1 MRSRCYPLSIGSFFI
16 LFIKVILAIRGLL
29 SDIYYD
35 PDNAESPDFKAFSEI
50 YFLILIIEWTKGHD
64 CKSGMNFRKGGKP
77 VQDILSQNNMNIR
90 DYSDA
95 QTVRVIN
102 NVSYGESGT
111 SALKAR
117 VSKPKVASYCRVS
130 SFSDPQEESLENQ
143 MIHYTNYIRSNP
155 EWQFAGIYSDRGKT
169 GTKIKNRMGFNKMV
183 RDAMEGKID
192 TILCKSISRFARNV
206 TDTLNTIRALGSAGV
221 NVVFEKEHLDTS
233 NMQSEFILTMLSAV
247 AQEES
252 RSTSSNITWANT
264 KRFEKGEAIFGRILG
279 YKKEKDI
286 PWIVVEE
293 EAAIVQEAFQLF
305 LEGHSTRRI
314 AKTFIEKGY
323 KKANGRTEWSTSSI
337 RDMLQ
342 NERYTGDVLCQKTYT
357 KDHLSHEIAKNH
369 GERSQFLITNNHEP
383 IIDRMTFEAVQV
395 KIAENKTNV
404 KRGPRKSYPL
414 SGRLVCGE
422 CGSNLH
428 RYVCRGIVTWR
439 CGHQTISHELC
450 TMKGVKEE
458 DIMKAILKGFSQRY
472 ENDQTTGRRR
482 AIRLMKELQSALSI
496 RDAQQNQLRLELER
510 ALLLENNA
518 IFKCEDSQEFAM
530 KRKEIEK
537 QIAMKESWWQ
547 LVDEDDIYRKN
558 ALDTLV
564 EVKDKPR
571 PEVELQVAK
580 NSIEFL
586 RGWVVRVKA
595 VSPFLFTISWING
608 DETEIEI
615 KEGEEV
621 Y

>member
-1 MRSRCYPLSIGSFFI
+1 MH
-16 LFIKVILAIRGLL
+16 
-29 SDIYYD
+29 
-35 PDNAESPDFKAFSEI
+35 N
-50 YFLILIIEWTKGHD
+50 T
-64 CKSGMNFRKGGKP
+64 
-77 VQDILSQNNMNIR
+77 LSQDNMNLR
-90 DYSDA
+90 DFSDV
-95 QTVRVIN
+95 QTVTVIHN
-102 NVSYGESGT
+102 ASYGESGT
-111 SALKAR
+111 SALKASP
-117 VSKPKVASYCRVS
+117 SKPKVASYCRVS
-130 SFSDPQEESLENQ
+130 SLTDPQEESLENQ
-143 MIHYTNYIRSNP
+143 TIHYTNYIRSNP
-155 EWQFAGIYSDRGKT
+155 AWHFAGIYSDRGKT
-169 GTKIKNRMGFNKMV
+169 GTRIENRTGFNRMV

-192 TILCKSISRFARNV
+192 TILCKSISCFARNV
-206 TDTLNTIRALGSAGV
+206 TDTLNTIRALSSVGV

-233 NMQSEFILTMLSAV
+233 NMQSEFILTMLAAV

-252 RSTSSNITWANT
+252 RSTSSNIIWANT
-264 KRFEKGEAIFGRILG
+264 KRYEKGEATFSRILG

-293 EAAIVQEAFQLF
+293 EAATVKEAYQLF
-305 LEGHSTRRI
+305 LEGHSTREI
-314 AKTFIEKGY
+314 AKIFIDKGY

-357 KDHLSHEIAKNH
+357 KDHLSHETVKNL
-369 GERSQFLITNNHEP
+369 GERNQFLIKNNHEP
-383 IIDRMTFEAVQV
+383 IIDRKTFQAVQ
-395 KIAENKTNV
+395 KRIAENKTNV

-414 SGRLVCGE
+414 SGRLVCGD

-439 CGHQTISHELC
+439 CGHQTISSGLC
-450 TMKGVKEE
+450 IMKGVKEE
-458 DIMKAILKGFSQRY
+458 NIMKAIVKGFSQRY
-472 ENDQTTGRRR
+472 EDDQTTGRRQV
-482 AIRLMKELQSALSI
+482 INLMKELQSALSI

-518 IFKCEDSQEFAM
+518 IFKCEDTKEFTK
-530 KRKEIEK
+530 KRNEIEK

-547 LVDEDDIYRKN
+547 LVDEDDVHRKK
-558 ALDTLV
+558 ALDTLAGI
-564 EVKDKPR
+564 KDKPR
-571 PEVELQVAK
+571 PAVELQVAK

>member
-1 MRSRCYPLSIGSFFI
+1 
-16 LFIKVILAIRGLL
+16 
-29 SDIYYD
+29 
-35 PDNAESPDFKAFSEI
+35 
-50 YFLILIIEWTKGHD
+50 
-64 CKSGMNFRKGGKP
+64 
-77 VQDILSQNNMNIR
+77 
-90 DYSDA
+90 
-95 QTVRVIN
+95 
-102 NVSYGESGT
+102 
-111 SALKAR
+111 
-117 VSKPKVASYCRVS
+117 
-130 SFSDPQEESLENQ
+130 
-143 MIHYTNYIRSNP
+143 
-155 EWQFAGIYSDRGKT
+155 
-169 GTKIKNRMGFNKMV
+169 MV

-233 NMQSEFILTMLSAV
+233 NMQSEFILTMLAAV

-252 RSTSSNITWANT
+252 RSTSSNIIWANT
-264 KRFEKGEAIFGRILG
+264 KRYEKGEATFSRILG

-293 EAAIVQEAFQLF
+293 EAATVKEAYQLF
-305 LEGHSTRRI
+305 LEGHSTKEI
-314 AKTFIEKGY
+314 AKIFIDKGY
-323 KKANGRTEWSTSSI
+323 KKANGRTEWSTSII

-357 KDHLSHEIAKNH
+357 KDHLSHETVKNL
-369 GERSQFLITNNHEP
+369 GERNQFLIKNNHEP
-383 IIDRMTFEAVQV
+383 IIDKKTFDAVRDR
-395 KIAENKTNV
+395 IAENKTNV

-414 SGRLVCGE
+414 SGRLVCGD

-439 CGHQTISHELC
+439 CGHQTISNKLC

-458 DIMKAILKGFSQRY
+458 NIMKAIRKGFSQRY
-472 ENDQTTGRRR
+472 ENDQTTGRRQV
-482 AIRLMKELQSALSI
+482 INLIKELQSALSI

-518 IFKCEDSQEFAM
+518 IFKCEDTKEFTK
-530 KRKEIEK
+530 KRNEIEK
-537 QIAMKESWWQ
+537 QIAMKEFWWQ
-547 LVDEDDIYRKN
+547 LVDEDDVHRKK
-558 ALDTLV
+558 ALETLI
-564 EVKDKPR
+564 EIKDKPR
-571 PEVELQVAK
+571 PAVELQVAK

-615 KEGEEV
+615 KEGDEV

>member
-1 MRSRCYPLSIGSFFI
+1 MHDTLSPNNINF
-16 LFIKVILAIRGLL
+16 RDL
-29 SDIYYD
+29 SD
-35 PDNAESPDFKAFSEI
+35 
-50 YFLILIIEWTKGHD
+50 
-64 CKSGMNFRKGGKP
+64 
-77 VQDILSQNNMNIR
+77 V
-90 DYSDA
+90 
-95 QTVRVIN
+95 QTVTVIN

-111 SALKAR
+111 SALKA
-117 VSKPKVASYCRVS
+117 SPNKPKVASYCRVS
-130 SFSDPQEESLENQ
+130 SRTDPQEESLENQ

-155 EWQFAGIYSDRGKT
+155 EWHFAGIYSDRGKT
-169 GTKIKNRMGFNKMV
+169 GTKIKNRMGFSRMV

-233 NMQSEFILTMLSAV
+233 NMQSEFILTMLAAV

-252 RSTSSNITWANT
+252 RSISSNITWANT
-264 KRFEKGEAIFGRILG
+264 KRFEKGEAKFSRILG
-279 YKKEKDI
+279 YKKEMDI

-293 EAAIVQEAFQLF
+293 EAAIVEEAFQLF
-305 LEGHSTRRI
+305 LEGYSTRQI
-314 AKTFIEKGY
+314 SKFFIEKGY
-323 KKANGRTEWSTSSI
+323 EKANGRTDWSASII

-357 KDHLSHEIAKNH
+357 KDHLSHEIEKNL
-369 GERSQFLITNNHEP
+369 GERNQFLIKNNHEP
-383 IIDRMTFEAVQV
+383 IIDRNTFDEVQ
-395 KIAENKTNV
+395 KRITENKTNV
-404 KRGPRKSYPL
+404 KRGKRKSYPL

-428 RYVCRGIVTWR
+428 RYICRDIVTWR
-439 CGHQTISHELC
+439 CAHQTISHQLC

-458 DIMKAILKGFSQRY
+458 NIIKAILKGFSQRY
-472 ENDQTTGRRR
+472 EKDQTTGRRQV
-482 AIRLMKELQSALSI
+482 IQLMKELQSALSI
-496 RDAQQNQLRLELER
+496 RDAQQNQLRLELEK

-518 IFKCEDSQEFAM
+518 IFKCEETEEFT
-530 KRKEIEK
+530 KNRKEVEN

-547 LVDEDDIYRKN
+547 LVDEDDVYRKK
-558 ALDTLV
+558 ALETLA
-564 EVKDKPR
+564 EIKDNPR
-571 PEVELQVAK
+571 PELDLQVAK
-580 NSIEFL
+580 NNIEFL

-595 VSPFLFTISWING
+595 VSPILFTISWING

>member
-1 MRSRCYPLSIGSFFI
+1 M
-16 LFIKVILAIRGLL
+16 
-29 SDIYYD
+29 
-35 PDNAESPDFKAFSEI
+35 
-50 YFLILIIEWTKGHD
+50 H
-64 CKSGMNFRKGGKP
+64 
-77 VQDILSQNNMNIR
+77 DILSPNNINLR
-90 DYSDA
+90 DFSDV
-95 QTVRVIN
+95 QTVTVIN

-111 SALKAR
+111 SALK
-117 VSKPKVASYCRVS
+117 VSPNKPKVASYCRVS
-130 SFSDPQEESLENQ
+130 SLTDSQEESLENQ

-169 GTKIKNRMGFNKMV
+169 GTKIKNRMGFSRMI

-206 TDTLNTIRALGSAGV
+206 TDTLNTIRALGSVGV
-221 NVVFEKEHLDTS
+221 NVVFEKEHLDTN

-252 RSTSSNITWANT
+252 RSISSNITWANT
-264 KRFEKGEAIFGRILG
+264 KRFEKGEAKFSRILG
-279 YKKEKDI
+279 YKKEMDI

-293 EAAIVQEAFQLF
+293 EAAIVEEAFQLF
-305 LEGHSTRRI
+305 LEGYSTRQI
-314 AKTFIEKGY
+314 SKIFIEKGY
-323 KKANGRTEWSTSSI
+323 EKANGRTEWSASII

-357 KDHLSHEIAKNH
+357 KDHLSHEIEKNL
-369 GERSQFLITNNHEP
+369 GERNQFLIKNNHES
-383 IIDRMTFEAVQV
+383 IIDRNTFDEVQ
-395 KIAENKTNV
+395 KRITENKTNV
-404 KRGPRKSYPL
+404 KRGKRKSYPL

-428 RYVCRGIVTWR
+428 RYICRDIVTWR
-439 CGHQTISHELC
+439 CGNQTISHQLC

-458 DIMKAILKGFSQRY
+458 NIIKAILKGFSQRY
-472 ENDQTTGRRR
+472 ENDQTTGRRQV
-482 AIRLMKELQSALSI
+482 IQLMKELQSALSI

-518 IFKCEDSQEFAM
+518 IFKCEETEEFTK
-530 KRKEIEK
+530 KRKEVEN

-547 LVDEDDIYRKN
+547 LVDEDDVYQKR
-558 ALDTLV
+558 ALETLA
-564 EVKDKPR
+564 EIKDNPR
-571 PEVELQVAK
+571 PELELQVAK
-580 NSIEFL
+580 NRIEFL

-595 VSPFLFTISWING
+595 VSPILFTISWING